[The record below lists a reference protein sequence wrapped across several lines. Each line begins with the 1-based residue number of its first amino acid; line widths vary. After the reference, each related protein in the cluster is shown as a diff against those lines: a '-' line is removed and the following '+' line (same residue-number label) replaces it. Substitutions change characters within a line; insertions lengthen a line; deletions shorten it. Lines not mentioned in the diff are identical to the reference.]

1 MDWAEDYI
9 SRCLRDIPKGKY
21 RERLR
26 RELSDHLAELAGDVS
41 HAGRSEAEARAEA
54 LRQMGDAAA
63 LNEGFWA
70 EWLRQPERLGYDLKR
85 LFGGCLLAGVTFYFG
100 MALVLIPLLIGN
112 LFTLPGLMAGKASA
126 LQSGLNGLLEI
137 AAGAALYAAAFVPNA
152 LYLRKAFRRRPRRPA
167 LVGGGLL
174 LSWAVGKGSAALL
187 MFPEFGFWNSADI
200 ARLLRNA
207 ELAWFRWPLVA
218 LSLLGC
224 AALGW
229 LFGRDRKRERT
240 EETKD
245 EA

>member
-1 MDWAEDYI
+1 MDWAEDFI

-21 RERLR
+21 ALRLR
-26 RELSDHLAELAGDVS
+26 RELSDHLAQLAGDVS
-41 HAGRSEAEARAEA
+41 HAGRSAAEARAEA
-54 LRQMGDAAA
+54 LRQMGDADA

-126 LQSGLNGLLEI
+126 PPSVGGLLEI
-137 AAGAALYAAAFVPNA
+137 AAGAVLYAAAFIPNA
-152 LYLRKAFRRRPRRPA
+152 LYLRKAFRRRRNRPA

-207 ELAWFRWPLVA
+207 ELPWFRWPLVA

-229 LFGRDRKRERT
+229 LFGRDGKRERT
-240 EETKD
+240 EGTED